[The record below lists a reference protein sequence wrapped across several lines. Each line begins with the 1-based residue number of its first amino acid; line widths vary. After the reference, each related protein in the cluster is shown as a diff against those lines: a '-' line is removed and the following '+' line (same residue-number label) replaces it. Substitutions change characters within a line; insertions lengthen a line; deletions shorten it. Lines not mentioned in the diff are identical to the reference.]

1 MENLIDNTYVTN
13 NAPELDLSQYAAT
26 TVSGIITQASTNV
39 SNYCQV
45 DGWLQ
50 QTVTSERERAHI
62 NSSGDLIISFRR
74 RPVVQGTVTGVRLRT
89 VSVNQSL
96 TLNDGQTGDIYFIP
110 RPGTYMVYPSNYL
123 ISFGRGLIA
132 LRGANLFYEVDY
144 TGGYAPGAVPAD
156 LQEATMLYVRDILA
170 KRYNP
175 TGMDMFRQ
183 GSMQSM
189 TRRTNGLTQFVEQ
202 ARDILDQG
210 GYRRLVP

>member
-1 MENLIDNTYVTN
+1 
-13 NAPELDLSQYAAT
+13 
-26 TVSGIITQASTNV
+26 
-39 SNYCQV
+39 
-45 DGWLQ
+45 
-50 QTVTSERERAHI
+50 
-62 NSSGDLIISFRR
+62 
-74 RPVVQGTVTGVRLRT
+74 
-89 VSVNQSL
+89 
-96 TLNDGQTGDIYFIP
+96 
-110 RPGTYMVYPSNYL
+110 MVYPSNYL